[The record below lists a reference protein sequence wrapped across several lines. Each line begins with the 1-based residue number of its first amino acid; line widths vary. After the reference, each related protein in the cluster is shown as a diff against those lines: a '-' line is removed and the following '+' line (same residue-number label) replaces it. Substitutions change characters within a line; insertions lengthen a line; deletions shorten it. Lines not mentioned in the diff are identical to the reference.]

1 MQDLSNLDP
10 KEMLA
15 CGPVASAP
23 LFEAVL
29 KDRDRLLD
37 EIAAERA
44 EKRQLKEV

>member
-1 MQDLSNLDP
+1 MQYFDHLDP
-10 KEMLA
+10 KELLA
-15 CGPVASAP
+15 SVPVASAL